1 MKKMGLFEMLLGEE
15 EAKKIRSAYK
25 GRDAEIP
32 AHMMSGDYSMAFQ
45 GHPYMQ
51 MPGAMGLLGGLEI
64 GDSMIGID
72 KSRMGEETVAPW
84 DERITEEPYM
94 QGDTFLQEGG
104 PYYREGMNPNPNI
117 PPEVRIPP
125 QMPWDQQAA
134 PQIPL
139 AQQVIPPT
147 NQGRPQPAPEYPIP
161 PQHIAGAVTN
171 VDPRMEAMRQMQAMQ
186 EMQAMQAMQGIP
198 NSAMQGFVPP
208 MDVAAMPNSAMQGFV
223 PMGGAY

>member
-1 MKKMGLFEMLLGEE
+1 MGLLDFLSSIVGEK
-15 EAKKIRSAYK
+15 EAKKITKDYK
-25 GRDAEIP
+25 GRNDEIP
-32 AHMMSGDYSMAFQ
+32 VHITSGDYSMAFE
-45 GHPYMQ
+45 GHPFSQ
-51 MPGAMGLLGGLEI
+51 MPGARGLLEAQVQAQAP
-64 GDSMIGID
+64 SP
-72 KSRMGEETVAPW
+72 EETVAPW

-186 EMQAMQAMQGIP
+186 EMQAMQAMQG
-198 NSAMQGFVPP
+198 MQG
-208 MDVAAMPNSAMQGFV
+208 MQGMPNSAMQGFV

>member
-51 MPGAMGLLGGLEI
+51 MPGAMGLLEAPVQAPAP
-64 GDSMIGID
+64 SP
-72 KSRMGEETVAPW
+72 EETVAPW

-94 QGDTFLQEGG
+94 RDESFYQEGG
-104 PYYREGMNPNPNI
+104 PYYRQGINPNPNI
-117 PPEVRIPP
+117 PPELRPPP
-125 QMPWDQQAA
+125 QMPLAQQAA

-147 NQGRPQPAPEYPIP
+147 NQGFPVP

-198 NSAMQGFVPP
+198 NSAMQGFAPP

>member
-1 MKKMGLFEMLLGEE
+1 MGLFEMLLGEE
-15 EAKKIRSAYK
+15 EAKKLRSAYK

-32 AHMMSGDYSMAFQ
+32 IHMTSGDYSMAFE

-51 MPGAMGLLGGLEI
+51 MPGARGLLEAQ
-64 GDSMIGID
+64 
-72 KSRMGEETVAPW
+72 V
-84 DERITEEPYM
+84 
-94 QGDTFLQEGG
+94 
-104 PYYREGMNPNPNI
+104 
-117 PPEVRIPP
+117 
-125 QMPWDQQAA
+125 QA
-134 PQIPL
+134 
-139 AQQVIPPT
+139 QVPST

-161 PQHIAGAVTN
+161 PQNIAEAVTN

-198 NSAMQGFVPP
+198 NSAMQGFAPP